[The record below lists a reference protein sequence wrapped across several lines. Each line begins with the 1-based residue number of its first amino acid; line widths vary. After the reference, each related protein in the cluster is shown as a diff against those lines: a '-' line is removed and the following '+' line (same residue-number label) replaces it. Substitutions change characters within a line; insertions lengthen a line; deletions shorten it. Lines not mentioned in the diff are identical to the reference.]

1 MKKIKLL
8 IFSCILLFLFSC
20 DEDFNPYGDYQEK
33 YAFTCILKN
42 NENFQTA
49 TLFRSYLT
57 PPSDP
62 SVIGADIRIWYNDSV
77 FVFRDSSVAR
87 NDTSRYTTPLSF
99 YYSDQ
104 FSVDYNKSI
113 ELEVLLP
120 NGKRLRS
127 YSVTPRKFNFDNES
141 EVLVPPVSSDIVQ
154 ISWDALETGIYFSSN
169 FTIRYRQNVNGV
181 IIEKTKIVPL
191 KYIEQDS
198 ELTPVYPSP
207 IASPVIIYQL
217 SAISKALEEISEGD
231 PNKNN
236 FSVLQK
242 ITFSVTAYDLPVSKY
257 ISSTG
262 GSFDDLTVSVDVAD
276 YTNIEGGFGLFGSYS
291 ERDYT
296 RLRFLQSYIE
306 SFGYNFISEN

>member
-1 MKKIKLL
+1 MKKINL
-8 IFSCILLFLFSC
+8 ILISIILLTLISC

-33 YAFTCILKN
+33 YAITCILKN

-62 SVIGADIRIWYNDSV
+62 SVIGADVRIWYNDSV
-77 FVFRDSSVAR
+77 FVFRDSSVTR
-87 NDTSRYTTPLSF
+87 TDTSRYTTPFSF
-99 YYSDQ
+99 YYSDH

-169 FTIRYRQNVNGV
+169 FTIRYRQNVNV
-181 IIEKTKIVPL
+181 
-191 KYIEQDS
+191 
-198 ELTPVYPSP
+198 
-207 IASPVIIYQL
+207 
-217 SAISKALEEISEGD
+217 
-231 PNKNN
+231 
-236 FSVLQK
+236 
-242 ITFSVTAYDLPVSKY
+242 
-257 ISSTG
+257 
-262 GSFDDLTVSVDVAD
+262 
-276 YTNIEGGFGLFGSYS
+276 
-291 ERDYT
+291 
-296 RLRFLQSYIE
+296 
-306 SFGYNFISEN
+306 